1 MKNFDN
7 YHPIA
12 FLVINIL
19 LSLYFLCR
27 ILEALLVG
35 FITTSIAFFG
45 PIYLASCKTLPAVSL
60 FKAPSWQ
67 DTRGDNQTQCYM
79 IMSLKPG
86 LLIFRGKKAK
96 FCGIFRGKFAEKSA
110 NFAGFSWEK
119 SQNSREKQAI
129 SGIFPG
135 KKSKFAEKS
144 ADFTGF

>member
-1 MKNFDN
+1 MFRLDAPVKNFDN
-7 YHPIA
+7 YYPIA

-67 DTRGDNQTQCYM
+67 DTRGDNQTQYYM
-79 IMSLKPG
+79 IMSLKQKD
-86 LLIFRGKKAK
+86 KKK
-96 FCGIFRGKFAEKSA
+96 PKVRTNGCFVY
-110 NFAGFSWEK
+110 
-119 SQNSREKQAI
+119 
-129 SGIFPG
+129 
-135 KKSKFAEKS
+135 
-144 ADFTGF
+144 

>member
-7 YHPIA
+7 YYPIA

-67 DTRGDNQTQCYM
+67 DTRGDNQTQYYM
-79 IMSLKPG
+79 IMSLK
-86 LLIFRGKKAK
+86 
-96 FCGIFRGKFAEKSA
+96 EKD
-110 NFAGFSWEK
+110 K
-119 SQNSREKQAI
+119 
-129 SGIFPG
+129 
-135 KKSKFAEKS
+135 KKSLRCGQMVAS
-144 ADFTGF
+144 FTNNALMLLHVSETGRSEPVSSNILC